1 MCIVRDQLTALCVQL
16 LAKAGRVTLNV
27 KQSVCGVSWHV
38 VTSDKCMLKDHSI
51 SINASPISSP
61 VYSFEGFRGGG
72 GVVSGCVGEWV
83 SEVNGP

>member
-1 MCIVRDQLTALCVQL
+1 MCIVRDQLTALCVPL

-61 VYSFEGFRGGG
+61 VLKG
-72 GVVSGCVGEWV
+72 
-83 SEVNGP
+83 SEVGVGLRVSVWVNGWVR